1 MTISDIRAVVS
12 DMDGVLWRGDDP
24 LPGLGEFFGLLRRRA
39 LPWALATNNSS
50 KTRADY
56 VRKLAGMGVP
66 GVPARNIVT
75 SGTATAAWLARH
87 YARGTRVHVFGGD
100 GLREELRAAGF
111 CMADE
116 DVAVVVAGLKR
127 DLSYDDLF
135 RASHLIREG
144 ARFIG
149 TNPDTTF
156 PVAEGIAPG
165 AGSLLAALQAAS
177 GVEPLIIG
185 KPHAPMFE
193 AALELL
199 GSAPAQTL
207 MIGDR
212 MDTDIPGAAGVGMRT
227 ALVLTGIA
235 TRAELEGSPLRPDLV
250 CDSLKALV
258 AVLDGEQVPCSVDAG
273 C

>member
-1 MTISDIRAVVS
+1 MNISGISALVS

-24 LPGLGEFFGLLRRRA
+24 LPGIHAFFELLQHKS
-39 LPWALATNNSS
+39 LPWVLATNNSS
-50 KTRADY
+50 KTRQDY

-66 GVPARNIVT
+66 DVPANCIVT
-75 SGTATAAWLARH
+75 SGTATAAWLKRH
-87 YARGTRVHVFGGD
+87 HAPGTRVHVFGGE

-111 CMADE
+111 CVADE
-116 DVAVVVAGLKR
+116 DVAVVVAGLNR
-127 DLSYDDLF
+127 DLCYEDLH
-135 RASHLIREG
+135 RASHLIRCG

-156 PVAEGIAPG
+156 PAANGIAPG
-165 AGSLLAALQAAS
+165 TGSLLAALQAAS
-177 GVEPLIIG
+177 GVEPLVIG

-212 MDTDIPGAAGVGMRT
+212 INTDILGAARVGMRT
-227 ALVLTGIA
+227 ALVMTGIA
-235 TRAELEGSPLRPDLV
+235 TREELDSSPLQPDLV
-250 CDSLKALV
+250 CESLQALV
-258 AVLDGEQVPCSVDAG
+258 EALTTD
-273 C
+273 